1 MCFESVTISFE
12 LRMTQNRV
20 GERPSYIQPF
30 GSLFLSQKHFLV
42 FLRKNDRERS
52 PWEENRLSSRRSRIF
67 LAPHKK
73 IARMTSHCDRVTFCA
88 RKSKSCRESTVLRA
102 CHAQV
107 RGGRFHDGNEIT
119 GMMDSAGSKRLFN
132 PRNAVR
138 VWNWWLE
145 PQCLADREQK
155 KVRGKEPWL
164 PCLQTFVSRLARVLG
179 LTGSVCVVIAVPRLA
194 DLHTTCDSGS
204 LLTLN
209 KWNIFGFFSGF
220 PPLANLTEG
229 WLCIFAANK
238 CSVV

>member
-1 MCFESVTISFE
+1 MIHNNIRRRFDYSGTFSCRQKSSRGNVKIETFSSAIVHLCILMCFESVTISFE

-155 KVRGKEPWL
+155 KVRGKEP
-164 PCLQTFVSRLARVLG
+164 
-179 LTGSVCVVIAVPRLA
+179 
-194 DLHTTCDSGS
+194 
-204 LLTLN
+204 
-209 KWNIFGFFSGF
+209 
-220 PPLANLTEG
+220 
-229 WLCIFAANK
+229 
-238 CSVV
+238 